1 MKKISLKIL
10 KKPLDKRGFFCYNK
24 DNEREVITMTDFEKM
39 VNTLKTSGWA
49 EGVHYNVW
57 NNLREIEI
65 CIGDDSTY
73 FKCDK
78 NGNILEITC

>member
-1 MKKISLKIL
+1 
-10 KKPLDKRGFFCYNK
+10 
-24 DNEREVITMTDFEKM
+24 MTDFEKM
-39 VNTLKTSGWA
+39 VNTLKTSGWI
-49 EGVHYNVW
+49 EGKHYNVW

-73 FKCDK
+73 FKYDK

>member
-1 MKKISLKIL
+1 
-10 KKPLDKRGFFCYNK
+10 
-24 DNEREVITMTDFEKM
+24 MTDFEKM
-39 VNTLKTSGWA
+39 VNTLKTSGWT

-57 NNLREIEI
+57 NNLKEIEI

-73 FKCDK
+73 FKYDK

>member
-1 MKKISLKIL
+1 
-10 KKPLDKRGFFCYNK
+10 
-24 DNEREVITMTDFEKM
+24 MTDFEKM